1 MVIARDLC
9 AGQRAPDQL
18 VLIVRE
24 ARLFGSRP
32 ESAYRCDQL

>member
-1 MVIARDLC
+1 MAIARDLC
-9 AGQRAPDQL
+9 GRQHAPDQL
-18 VLIVRE
+18 VLLVRE